1 MSKEL
6 YKAFEEATT
15 KNVKA
20 VMELCEKAIAQ
31 CQIQEQEVRRLQAE
45 VVVMKAEIENCKTM
59 VVAAMAVSNAARKSE

>member
-20 VMELCEKAIAQ
+20 VMELSERAIIQ
-31 CQIQEQEVRRLQAE
+31 CQAQQQEVRRLQAE
-45 VVVMKAEIENCKTM
+45 VVVLKAEIDNLKSM
-59 VVAAMAVSNAARKSE
+59 IVAAMSKGARGGTS